1 MAKVG
6 LQLYTVR
13 EEMEKDFRGTLE
25 KVAALGYKGVE
36 FHTFFG
42 RGAEEVKSILDELGL
57 VALGTH
63 TGYRQLLEH
72 LDEELAY
79 NKQIGNDTL
88 IVPYMVEEDRAWGEV
103 FENLK
108 KLGARTRE
116 QGGVLCYHNHDF
128 EMTEEVDGKPVFD
141 AMYEAVPAED
151 LKVEMDTCWVHYGG
165 YDPVEYIERY
175 KGRLPI
181 IHLKDMTRDA
191 DGKAITAELGTGE
204 VNLADIADAAIE
216 AGVDWIVVE
225 QDYCAGGKPLESIA
239 VSMEWIKKYAAE
251 GAKLNV

>member
-25 KVAALGYKGVE
+25 KVAALGYQGVE

-42 RGAEEVKSILDELGL
+42 HGAEEVKSILDELGL

-63 TGYRQLLEH
+63 TGYHQLLEH

-79 NKQIGNDTL
+79 NKQIGNHTL
-88 IVPYMVEEDRAWGEV
+88 IVPYMVEEDRAWSEV

-108 KLGARTRE
+108 KLGAHTRE

-128 EMTEEVDGKPVFD
+128 EMTEEIDGKPVFD
-141 AMYEAVPAED
+141 AMYDTVSAED

-165 YDPVEYIERY
+165 YDPVEYIHRY

-191 DGKAITAELGTGE
+191 DGKAITAELGAGE
-204 VNLADIADAAIE
+204 INLQAIADAAIE
-216 AGVDWIVVE
+216 AGVEWIVVE

-239 VSMEWIKKYAAE
+239 TSMEWIKKYAAE

>member
-13 EEMEKDFRGTLE
+13 EDMERDFRGTLE

-42 RGAEEVKSILDELGL
+42 HSAEEVKSILDELGL

-79 NKQIGNDTL
+79 NKQIGNNTL
-88 IVPYMVEEDRAWGEV
+88 IVPYMVEEDRNWGEV

-141 AMYEAVPAED
+141 AMYDAVPADD
-151 LKVEMDTCWVHYGG
+151 LKVEMDTCWVYYGG
-165 YDPVEYIERY
+165 YDPVEYINRY
-175 KGRLPI
+175 QGRLPI

-191 DGKAITAELGTGE
+191 DGKAITAELGAGE
-204 VNLADIADAAIE
+204 VDLKAIADAAVE
-216 AGVDWIVVE
+216 ANVDWIVVE

-239 VSMEWIKKYAAE
+239 TSMEWIKKYAAE

>member
-1 MAKVG
+1 MAQVG

-57 VALGTH
+57 TALGTH
-63 TGYRQLLEH
+63 TAYAQLLEH
-72 LDEELAY
+72 LDAEIAY
-79 NKQIGNDTL
+79 NKQIGTNTL
-88 IVPYMVEEDRAWGEV
+88 IVPYLAEEDRQWDNV
-103 FENLK
+103 FANLK
-108 KLGARTRE
+108 DLGERTRK
-116 QGGVLCYHNHDF
+116 QGAVLAYHNHDF

-141 AMYEAVPAED
+141 AMYDAVPAED
-151 LKVEMDTCWVHYGG
+151 LQVEMDTCWVHYGG
-165 YDPVEYIERY
+165 YDPVEYINRY

-191 DGKAITAELGTGE
+191 DGKAITAELGVGE
-204 VNLADIADAAIE
+204 VNLAAIADAAIE
-216 AGVDWIVVE
+216 AGVEWIVVE
-225 QDYCAGGKPLESIA
+225 QDYCAGGQPLESIA
-239 VSMEWIKKYAAE
+239 TSMEWIKKYAAE

>member
-13 EEMEKDFRGTLE
+13 EDMERDFRGTLE

-42 RGAEEVKSILDELGL
+42 HSAEEVKSILDELGL

-79 NKQIGNDTL
+79 NKQIGNNTL
-88 IVPYMVEEDRAWGEV
+88 IVPYMVEEDRNWGEV

-141 AMYEAVPAED
+141 AMYDAVPADD
-151 LKVEMDTCWVHYGG
+151 LKVEMDTCWVYYGG
-165 YDPVEYIERY
+165 YDPVEYINRY

-191 DGKAITAELGTGE
+191 DGKAITAELGAGE
-204 VNLADIADAAIE
+204 VDLKAIADAAIE
-216 AGVDWIVVE
+216 ANVDWIVVE

-239 VSMEWIKKYAAE
+239 TSMEWIKKYAAE